1 MEAPLTLRFWDS
13 WGKRLTSNMHIN
25 GLRKGRSQSIQ
36 RPHHSH
42 PRGPLSRPPPPP
54 ASGSWRPAAT
64 AAARTRMHRDSA
76 VETHTSF
83 TAHPGSPGKQ
93 AMGLPPATGAGAGNR
108 LLSLRALSSR
118 VQEPQQLRGR
128 GSRGPA
134 GTCPPNCLV
143 HPGLTSPAP
152 RRQWG
157 SEWRCS

>member
-1 MEAPLTLRFWDS
+1 
-13 WGKRLTSNMHIN
+13 MHIN

-36 RPHHSH
+36 RPHRSH
-42 PRGPLSRPPPPP
+42 PRGPLTRPPPPP

-83 TAHPGSPGKQ
+83 TAHAGSPGKQ

-134 GTCPPNCLV
+134 GMCPPNCMV